1 MQQTFQNF
9 ADGTIW
15 SFDPD
20 VIVTDTNGVYSF
32 KTASGVPIN
41 VPNTLIPYTA
51 PTPTPAQLLA
61 SAQSAQSTIVN
72 ASCAAAIIA
81 PFTSSSLGSVNT
93 YGCNSIDQENINLV
107 AAHGGSLWVLPN
119 GGNWTFTA
127 HTMVQ
132 GVQVQ
137 TDMLAHIQAQQTIY
151 AGLLAQIN
159 TAPTVSAVQSIVW
172 P

>member
-1 MQQTFQNF
+1 MQTFQNA

-20 VIVTDTNGVYSF
+20 VVVTDTNGVYSF
-32 KTASGVPIN
+32 KTAAGIPLS

-51 PTPTPAQLLA
+51 PTPTPAQLLSA
-61 SAQSAQSTIVN
+61 AQSAQGAIVN
-72 ASCAAAIIA
+72 SACAAAIVA
-81 PFTSSSLGSVNT
+81 PFTSSALGSVNT
-93 YGCNSIDQENINLV
+93 YDCNPIDQENINLV
-107 AAHGGSLWVLPN
+107 AAHGGSLWALPS

-127 HTMVQ
+127 HTMAQ

-151 AGLLAQIN
+151 AGLLTQIN
-159 TAPTVSAVQSIVW
+159 AATTVAAVQSIVW